1 MFEIVGDI
9 TNVQVIATG
18 RGIRRL
24 KTLRKRHGGK
34 RWRKLK
40 GDATVRL
47 TNGSLR
53 RAEIHWYEAHGLG
66 KRGLKIKSPMDVDS
80 HVEFADEE
88 RAVEF
93 EKYLKS
99 GSGRA
104 FSMRHFR

>member
-1 MFEIVGDI
+1 VFEIVGDI

-47 TNGSLR
+47 GSGSIR
-53 RAEIHWYEAHGLG
+53 RAEIHWYEAHGVG
-66 KRGLKIKSPMDVDS
+66 KRGLKIKRFLD
-80 HVEFADEE
+80 
-88 RAVEF
+88 
-93 EKYLKS
+93 
-99 GSGRA
+99 
-104 FSMRHFR
+104 